1 MNKLGRLKRPN
12 LILSY
17 NPMHSFTLKSGRK
30 VNKNANFC
38 VATKTRGR
46 WHHRYFKS
54 YRGAQNE
61 LSQTKRFLT
70 NPDMVAY
77 YGLEAVTLIKPD

>member
-1 MNKLGRLKRPN
+1 MN
-12 LILSY
+12 
-17 NPMHSFTLKSGRK
+17 SFTLHSGRK
-30 VNKNANFC
+30 VNKSASFC

-46 WHHRYFKS
+46 WHHRFFKT

-61 LSQTKRFLT
+61 LSQTKRFLQDL
-70 NPDMVAY
+70 DMVAY

>member
-1 MNKLGRLKRPN
+1 MN
-12 LILSY
+12 
-17 NPMHSFTLKSGRK
+17 SFTLQSGRK
-30 VNKNANFC
+30 VNKSASFC

-54 YRGAQNE
+54 WHGAQNE
-61 LSQTKRFLT
+61 LRSTQRYLR
-70 NPDMVAY
+70 NADMVAY